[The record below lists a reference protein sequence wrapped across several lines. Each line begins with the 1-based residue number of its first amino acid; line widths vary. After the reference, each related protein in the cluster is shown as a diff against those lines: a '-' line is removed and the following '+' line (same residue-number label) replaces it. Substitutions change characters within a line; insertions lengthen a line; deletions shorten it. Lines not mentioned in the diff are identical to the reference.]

1 MIALKSFDMRNDFKK
16 ISDLVS
22 SGEKVLISRPSN
34 KNFVVISEKE
44 YNKLE
49 KIRRNAEYLEK
60 INKSMQQ
67 LAEGRVVIKIMEEL
81 EDMAGIK

>member
-22 SGEKVLISRPSN
+22 SGEKVLISRPRN
-34 KNFVVISEKE
+34 ENFVVLSEKE

-67 LAEGRVVIKIMEEL
+67 LAEGRVVIKIM
-81 EDMAGIK
+81 

>member
-22 SGEKVLISRPSN
+22 SGEKVLISRPRN

-49 KIRRNAEYLEK
+49 KIRRNAEYFEK

-67 LAEGRVVIKIMEEL
+67 LAEGRVVIKTMEEL
-81 EDMAGIK
+81 EDMAK